1 VDTEFT
7 EFAELD
13 ASQEWEIG
21 EPLRR
26 ALGSIPLH
34 PGANRSRALSEVK
47 PLAEDALATLALLE
61 LRRRLTA
68 KEHRRAHAIRSLL
81 AALEEE
87 ETEVRAG

>member
-1 VDTEFT
+1 MDT
-7 EFAELD
+7 EFAELN

-34 PGANRSRALSEVK
+34 PGAYRRHALTEVK
-47 PLAEDALATLALLE
+47 PLAQEASATLALLE
-61 LRRRLTA
+61 QRRQLTA
-68 KEHRRAHAIRSLL
+68 KEHRQARAFRRFL

-87 ETEVRAG
+87 EMEVRAG